1 MTSDRQRAVI
11 EAALRDIFPEP
22 FEVSTYR
29 DEVTVALPI
38 WTEPGRVTVGHY
50 RYARAVTRRDFDGR
64 RRVDAFAISD
74 LAADLARG
82 IRRGATDP
90 RYTDQARADYARA
103 AALLTI

>member
-1 MTSDRQRAVI
+1 MTSDRQRATI
-11 EAALRDIFPEP
+11 ETALREHFPEP

-38 WTEPGRVTVGHY
+38 WTEPGRVTAGRY
-50 RYARAVTRRDFDGR
+50 RYASATTVRDLDGR
-64 RRVDAFAISD
+64 RRVDDFTIAD

-90 RYTDQARADYARA
+90 RYTEQARADYARA

>member
-11 EAALRDIFPEP
+11 ESALRDIFPEP

-38 WTEPGRVTVGHY
+38 WTEPGRVTVGRY
-50 RYARAVTRRDFDGR
+50 RYASAHTRRDFDGR
-64 RRVDAFAISD
+64 RRIGDYEVAD
-74 LAADLARG
+74 LAADLAQR

-90 RYTDQARADYARA
+90 RYTEQARADYARA